1 MAPISIEFIFPLITV
16 IISLLFFL
24 SVTEQYFRK
33 QKLHQL
39 VWAISM
45 FLFMVTA
52 GAEALSLF
60 LGYWDP
66 FVYIIYYVLAS
77 SQVAIMGCGA
87 LYLFASRDIINER
100 NSGKAIVLFGITWTF
115 FAFLFL
121 MIYNASIFLWIFLP
135 AFVITLVGVG
145 YWIQIRLKSPE
156 KAFKISGMQF
166 SHLFIIFTL
175 YIFGLMLITA
185 LNAQLDIAYLMDSGG
200 QEVAGKGWITDIAG
214 SDRATTRLFS
224 PLNTVPGSIALIGG
238 AFYSYFTWQRSIR
251 KNTGSYDLSIGFFN
265 IYIGVG
271 ALVLASAGTL
281 SGFGFGVLYLGE
293 AVGVVLMY
301 FGFLESDKITW
312 KKLVNVLTLSWIRNR
327 KESLSTAV
335 ETE

>member
-1 MAPISIEFIFPLITV
+1 MVSIEFIFPLITV

-33 QKLHQL
+33 HKPHQL

-45 FLFMVTA
+45 FFFMVTA

-60 LGYWDP
+60 LGEWIP
-66 FVYIIYYVLAS
+66 FVYRIYYVLAS

-87 LYLFASRDIINER
+87 LYLFAGRDIINER
-100 NSGKAIVLFGITWTF
+100 NSGKAIVLFGIIWTF
-115 FAFLFL
+115 FAF
-121 MIYNASIFLWIFLP
+121 IYQINAPIFLWILLP
-135 AFVITLVGVG
+135 GFVITLVGVG
-145 YWIQIRLKSPE
+145 YWIQIRLRSPE

-185 LNAQLDIAYLMDSGG
+185 LNAEVDHSLLASGG
-200 QEVAGKGWITDIAG
+200 QEVAGHGWITDIAG

-238 AFYSYFTWQRSIR
+238 AFYS
-251 KNTGSYDLSIGFFN
+251 
-265 IYIGVG
+265 
-271 ALVLASAGTL
+271 
-281 SGFGFGVLYLGE
+281 
-293 AVGVVLMY
+293 
-301 FGFLESDKITW
+301 
-312 KKLVNVLTLSWIRNR
+312 
-327 KESLSTAV
+327 
-335 ETE
+335 